1 MKSIFSILFL
11 FCVSVSG
18 ADLNFLSAKVD
29 AVLEKQYLNTKI
41 KPLPFVSE
49 EVFLRRAYLTIIGR
63 NPTFQEY
70 NAYSSAAAQNK
81 KTELIKY
88 LLKHPGHVSH
98 MFNFW
103 ADALRLRER
112 LSPINNFNGGP
123 YIDYIKDCIA
133 ANKPYNLFVKDLL
146 LSKGSYY
153 SNPAT
158 GYYYRDVGMPL
169 DNLIATSKVFLGT
182 DIGCAQCHDDPFQD
196 FTQMQFYKMAAM
208 FNQVELRPK
217 ESKETREKIRAL
229 RETIEAL
236 IKSDPVKNRGL
247 NNQINN
253 FVRATQAD
261 LEIVP
266 EKELKLPHDYQYKD
280 AKPNDS
286 VVPST
291 LDGKGAIKN
300 KDDLREDAVS
310 WLANPKHP
318 TFTKNIVNRYWNL
331 IFGKYL
337 ISEFDNIHSAPSLNS
352 ELLNVLAD
360 IFVELNYDS
369 QKFLFALCNTKLFQR
384 ETYSGAYSN
393 SENFIFIGPV
403 KRRLAAEQLWDSVVS
418 LCVEQ
423 PESFKTEFHTE
434 YSKNMQTALE
444 DFSLERMKQKIEKY
458 NQIMREKYSSAPK
471 ISNIFVA
478 RASEIND
485 SNQSNS
491 ILSQLGRSDRELIQT
506 SSLEGSVTQ
515 VISFMNGQLASL
527 ATNKETSLMKT
538 LAGKTP
544 AEKVEIIYKSILA
557 RKPTLSEKTT
567 FQSSNDDDVIWALLN
582 STEFKFSN

>member
-1 MKSIFSILFL
+1 MKNIFLLFFLLATSL
-11 FCVSVSG
+11 FSAELYS
-18 ADLNFLSAKVD
+18 LSFKID
-29 AVLEKQYLNTKI
+29 AVLEKQYQKAKI
-41 KPLPFVSE
+41 NPLPIINE
-49 EVFLRRAYLTIIGR
+49 ESFLRRSYLTIIGR
-63 NPTFQEY
+63 NPTLREY
-70 NAYSSAAAQNK
+70 DLYFSASAQNK

-103 ADALRLRER
+103 ADALRVRER

-133 ANKPYNLFVKDLL
+133 ANKPYDLFVKDLL
-146 LSKGSYY
+146 LSSGNYY
-153 SNPAT
+153 SSPAT

-169 DNLIATSKVFLGT
+169 DNLIATNKVFLGT

-196 FTQMQFYKMAAM
+196 FTQMQFYQMAAM

-266 EKELKLPHDYQYKD
+266 AKELKLPHDYQYKD

-286 VVPST
+286 VIPST
-291 LDGKGAIKN
+291 LDGKGEIKN
-300 KDDLREDAVS
+300 KQDLRQDAAA
-310 WLANPKHP
+310 WLANANHP

-331 IFGKYL
+331 IFGKYI
-337 ISEFDNIHSAPSLNS
+337 ISEFDNIHDSDALNS
-352 ELLNVLAD
+352 ELMNALAN
-360 IFVELNYDS
+360 IFIELNYDS
-369 QKFLFALCNTKLFQR
+369 QKFLFVLCNTKLFQR
-384 ETYSGAYSN
+384 QTYSGAFSN

-403 KRRLAAEQLWDSVVS
+403 KRRLSAEQLWDSVVS
-418 LCVEQ
+418 LCVES
-423 PESFKTEFHTE
+423 PEQYKTEFHTE
-434 YSKNMQTALE
+434 YAKNMQTTIE
-444 DFSLERMKQKIEKY
+444 DISLEKMKMKLEKY
-458 NQIMREKYSSAPK
+458 NQIMREKYSLAPK
-471 ISNIFVA
+471 IANIVVA

-485 SNQSNS
+485 SNQTNT

-515 VISFMNGQLASL
+515 VISFMNGQLATI
-527 ATNKETSLMKT
+527 ATNKQTALINS
-538 LAGKTP
+538 LAGKSP
-544 AEKVEIIYKSILA
+544 SEKMEIIYKSILS
-557 RKPTLSEKTT
+557 RKPTLAEKAA
-567 FQSSNDDDVIWALLN
+567 FSGANDDDVIWALLN